1 MEKELQ
7 VTHGT
12 LYTYVGHKCRCA
24 PCTDAMRRYSQAYRG
39 TEKGAEKT
47 RMSSQKSNYIR
58 QRCVDYMKVHHVD
71 MVEQFSLTWD
81 KKSTYSRNSSEL

>member
-7 VTHGT
+7 VIHGT
-12 LYTYVGHKCRCA
+12 LYSYVGHKCRC
-24 PCTDAMRRYSQAYRG
+24 PGCTDAMRRYSQAYRG
-39 TEKGAEKT
+39 TEKGAQKT

-58 QRCVDYMKVHHVD
+58 QRCVDYMKVHHID

-81 KKSTYSRNSSEL
+81 RKLVIESNRNGL